1 MKLYQCKTGTVY
13 QVTKIQLSRP
23 LKGRLDAFGLREKTR
38 ITVISQKY
46 SGTLILKVRGTRL
59 ALGRRIGEGI
69 EVEERKAMDG

>member
-1 MKLYQCKTGTVY
+1 MKLYQCKTGSVY

-23 LKGRLDAFGLREKTR
+23 LKGRLDAFGLREKTQ
-38 ITVISQKY
+38 ITVIGRKH

-59 ALGRRIGEGI
+59 ALGHRIGEGI

>member
-1 MKLYQCKTGTVY
+1 MKLYQCKTGIVY

-38 ITVISQKY
+38 ITVISQKH

-59 ALGRRIGEGI
+59 ALGRRIGESI